1 MRSLILI
8 ACLCMTMPLIINA
21 QQQKVVFGYDAAGNR
36 ISRTITVYK
45 ITEEDSTKNQVI
57 SPEAIENALLQKIT
71 VYPNPTDGMVNIE
84 SSLPLKN
91 KGKYILAGATGTIIE
106 QGDLTSSHTVL
117 YLQNLGKGI
126 YLLTVEAEGVKE
138 QFKIIK
144 Q

>member
-21 QQQKVVFGYDAAGNR
+21 QQQKVVYGYDAAGNR

-106 QGDLTSSHTVL
+106 QGDLTSPHTVL

>member
-1 MRSLILI
+1 
-8 ACLCMTMPLIINA
+8 MTMPLIINA

>member
-1 MRSLILI
+1 
-8 ACLCMTMPLIINA
+8 MPLIINA

-45 ITEEDSTKNQVI
+45 ITEEDSTQNQVI
-57 SPEAIENALLQKIT
+57 TPEAIENASLQKIT

-84 SSLPLKN
+84 FSLPLKN

-106 QGDLTSSHTVL
+106 QGNLTSSHTVL

-126 YLLTVEAEGVKE
+126 YLLTVEAEEVKE